1 MATRANLKNKD
12 APVSEKEFSRNLGFT
27 ERDSAGQSNI
37 FAVEPQVYLQ
47 KGENSAL
54 VFGVTFVG
62 VVAALGLGY
71 TLIAEKEAQVDADL
85 AFLEES
91 GLTMSSFEK
100 KFAPP
105 PPPAPV
111 KVVVQEAPAP
121 AIEEAPVA
129 VEAAE

>member
-1 MATRANLKNKD
+1 MASTRRVATRANLKNQD

-37 FAVEPQVYLQ
+37 FAVEPQVYLSQ
-47 KGENSAL
+47 GENNAL

-91 GLTMSSFEK
+91 GLTMSSFETK
-100 KFAPP
+100 W
-105 PPPAPV
+105 
-111 KVVVQEAPAP
+111 
-121 AIEEAPVA
+121 
-129 VEAAE
+129 